1 MEIVG
6 SALSAKSGEI
16 FDFKISGFFQIV
28 IVGDDVRIFLALD
41 SRSGNCETRE
51 QGNGGKK

>member
-28 IVGDDVRIFLALD
+28 VVGDDVRIFLALD
-41 SRSGNCETRE
+41 FRRGNCDTKE
-51 QGNGGKK
+51 QGNSGKK